1 MVQRIKTLLV
11 ALGASGLFLLP
22 LAIPAMASAQPA
34 PTTAPDVQAGVC
46 QGSTLQFS
54 PNPTPAT
61 CAANTAGGVDKVNS
75 LITTAVNIFSII
87 VGIVAVIM
95 IIIGGLKYITSSGDS
110 SNISSAK
117 NTIIY
122 AVIGLVVVALAQFIV
137 KFVLAKTTA

>member
-1 MVQRIKTLLV
+1 MFRRIKNLMV
-11 ALGASGLFLLP
+11 AAAASAMFVAP
-22 LAIPAMASAQPA
+22 LALPAAVSAQA
-34 PTTAPDVQAGVC
+34 SPDVQAGVC
-46 QGSTLQFS
+46 QGAELQFS
-54 PNPTPAT
+54 DPPT
-61 CAANTAGGVDKVNS
+61 CAKTGEGTTKINAI
-75 LITTAVNIFSII
+75 ITQAVNIFSII

-137 KFVLAKTTA
+137 KFVLNKTSSAV